1 MDMSLTAPLEKPQ
14 NGIAG
19 LKEWRYD
26 LTAGLMVSLTSL
38 PFSLGIAIAS
48 GAPPISGLMSAII
61 AGLIFPF
68 LGGAYVTIS
77 GPAAG
82 LAPALFATMFALG
95 HGHLETGYPLLLA
108 VICMVG
114 AIQIVLSLL
123 GAAKMSAA
131 FPVAVVEGMLAAI
144 GLIIIAKELPH
155 FIGHDFKSHAFFGIL
170 RETPEELS
178 LMDPK
183 SFGLGVVCLV
193 LMFVLSMEK
202 VRKRLK
208 LPAPLTVVFV
218 GVVIG
223 QILRIDPHHMI
234 SIPGNILKHGI
245 VFPDF
250 VGLFNDSSLV
260 KAMITGVLTLVLID
274 GVESLAT
281 IKAID
286 KVDPFRRKS
295 DPDRTLMAMGISNIC
310 SSLGGGLTI
319 IPGGVKSKLCIV
331 SGGRTLWANFYN
343 ALFLIAF
350 LFIGKG
356 LINLIPYSA
365 LAAILIYTGYKMCEP
380 KLWIHI
386 AHIGPEQLLLYFVTI
401 AVTLWQDLLIGI
413 FAGMLVKLLLNIIF
427 TRKHIWS
434 RFGKPIGPLEVG
446 RYGFTHLA
454 QLFRNPVVNRETVG
468 DAYHLYFDRPI
479 VCFNS
484 IHLNRELE
492 QIPVETKNVQLHL
505 GENVAMIDHTS
516 LDSLFHFREEAERS
530 RGGYVEIVGLEH
542 MRRRSHA
549 KTSMRLAPLSTSGAT
564 FPAGLSPL
572 GVNRNG
578 NGNGTSDLHERPAE
592 DSLSDVQSVD

>member
-1 MDMSLTAPLEKPQ
+1 METSPTAPLEKPQ

-26 LTAGLMVSLTSL
+26 LVAGLMVSLTSL
-38 PFSLGIAIAS
+38 PFSLAIAIAS
-48 GAPPISGLMSAII
+48 GAPPIAGLMSAII

-114 AIQIVLSLL
+114 AIQIVLSLI
-123 GAAKMSAA
+123 GAAKLSAA
-131 FPVAVVEGMLAAI
+131 FPVAVVEGMLASI

-155 FIGHDFKSHAFFGIL
+155 FIGHDFKSHAFFGII
-170 RETPEELS
+170 REVPDELS
-178 LMDPK
+178 VMDPK
-183 SFGLGVVCLV
+183 SFGLGLVCLA
-193 LMFVLSMEK
+193 LMFILSMEK
-202 VRKRLK
+202 VRTRLK
-208 LPAPLTVVFV
+208 LPVPLVIVVV
-218 GVVIG
+218 GILIG
-223 QILRIDPHHMI
+223 QVVGIDARHMI
-234 SIPGNILKHGI
+234 EIPKDVLKHGI
-245 VFPDF
+245 VAPDF
-250 VGLFNDSSLV
+250 RGLFNDPSLFWV
-260 KAMITGVLTLVLID
+260 MVTGVLTLVLID

-295 DPDRTLMAMGISNIC
+295 DPDRTLLSMGISNIC

-350 LFIGKG
+350 LFVGKG
-356 LINLIPYSA
+356 LINMIPYSA
-365 LAAILIYTGYKMCEP
+365 LAAILIFTGFRMCEP
-380 KLWIHI
+380 KLWFHI
-386 AHIGPEQLLLYFVTI
+386 AHIGKEQLLLYMVTI
-401 AVTLWQDLLIGI
+401 AFTLWHDLLIGI
-413 FAGMLVKLLLNIIF
+413 FAGMILKLILNVVY
-427 TRKHIWS
+427 TRKHVWS
-434 RFGKPIGPLEVG
+434 RLGKPMGPAEIAS
-446 RYGFTHLA
+446 YTFHHLS
-454 QLFRNPVVNRETVG
+454 QLFRNPVVRRETHDG
-468 DAYHLYFDRPI
+468 TFELFFDRPL

-492 QIPVETKNVQLHL
+492 RIPVDAQDVRLHL

-516 LDSLFHFREEAERS
+516 LDSLMHFRDEAA
-530 RGGYVEIVGLEH
+530 RGSNVKVDIVGLDR
-542 MRRRSHA
+542 MRNNSHA
-549 KTSMRLAPLSTSGAT
+549 ENGMRLAPLTESRSIPS
-564 FPAGLSPL
+564 PALSKL
-572 GVNRNG
+572 GING
-578 NGNGTSDLHERPAE
+578 NGLPGEAMATRTAE
-592 DSLSDVQSVD
+592 DSLSDVQSSD

>member
-1 MDMSLTAPLEKPQ
+1 MDMSLNTPLEKPR

-26 LTAGLMVSLTSL
+26 IVAGLMVSLTSL
-38 PFSLGIAIAS
+38 PFSLAIAIAS
-48 GAPPISGLMSAII
+48 GAPPIAGLMSAII

-68 LGGAYVTIS
+68 LGGPFVTIS

-82 LAPALFATMFALG
+82 LAPALFATMAALG
-95 HGHLETGYPLLLA
+95 HNNLEKGYPLLLA

-123 GAAKMSAA
+123 GAAKLSAA
-131 FPVAVVEGMLAAI
+131 FPVAVVEGMLASI

-155 FIGHDFKSHAFFGIL
+155 FIGHDYKSHAFFGIL
-170 RETPEELS
+170 RETPAELS

-183 SFGLGVVCLV
+183 SFGLGLVCLV
-193 LMFVLSMEK
+193 LMFVLSLESI
-202 VRKRLK
+202 RRRFK
-208 LPAPLTVVFV
+208 LPVPLIVVVV
-218 GVVIG
+218 GIVVG
-223 QILRIDPHHMI
+223 QVLRIDPHHMI
-234 SIPGNILKHGI
+234 SIPDNILKHGI
-245 VFPDF
+245 VLPDF
-250 VGLFNDSSLV
+250 RGLFGDPTLL
-260 KAMITGVLTLVLID
+260 KAMIVGVLTLVLID

-295 DPDRTLMAMGISNIC
+295 DPDRTLLAMGISNIA

-350 LFIGKG
+350 LFVGKG

-380 KLWIHI
+380 RLWLHI
-386 AHIGPEQLLLYFVTI
+386 AHIGKEQLLLYMVTI
-401 AVTLWQDLLIGI
+401 AFTLWHDLLIGI
-413 FAGMLVKLLLNIIF
+413 FAGMVVKLLLNILL
-427 TRKHIWS
+427 TSRHVWS
-434 RFGKPIGPLEVG
+434 RFGKPVG
-446 RYGFTHLA
+446 VGEFVRYSFQHLS
-454 QLFRNPVVNRETVG
+454 QMFRNPVVRRETVG
-468 DAYHLYFDRPI
+468 GTYHLYFDRPL

-492 QIPVETKNVQLHL
+492 QVPVEAKEVRLHL
-505 GENVAMIDHTS
+505 GDNVAMIDHTS
-516 LDSLFHFREEAERS
+516 LDSILHYREEAA
-530 RGGYVEIVGLEH
+530 RGNGLKVEVVGLEA
-542 MRRRSHA
+542 MRKTSHA
-549 KTSMRLAPLSTSGAT
+549 ENSMRLAPVLSTGIFAPKGQVKASENGHVEVGA
-564 FPAGLSPL
+564 
-572 GVNRNG
+572 
-578 NGNGTSDLHERPAE
+578 
-592 DSLSDVQSVD
+592 DSLSEVQSID